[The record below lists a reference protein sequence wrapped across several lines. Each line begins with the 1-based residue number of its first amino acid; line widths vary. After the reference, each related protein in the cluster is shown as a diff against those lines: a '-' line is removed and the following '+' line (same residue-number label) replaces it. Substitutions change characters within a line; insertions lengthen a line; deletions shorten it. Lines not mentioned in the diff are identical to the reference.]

1 MHYQPASGMHIGL
14 VIFGDL
20 DTISGGYLYDRKL
33 VEYLQAR
40 GDRVEVISIA
50 WRNYLRHLGDNF
62 SASLLER
69 LTSLQLD
76 VLLQD
81 ELNHPSLFLI
91 NGRLRKRCAYPLVS
105 IVHHLRSSELR
116 PAWQNHLYGCI
127 ERRYLSSVDA
137 FIFNSQTTRQ
147 AVEHLLQKPTPG
159 IVAYPSGNR
168 LSPALTMEEIQK
180 RALRP
185 GPLKVL
191 FLGNVIPRKG
201 LHLLFEA
208 LERMPKQSWNLTV
221 IGSTHVDPGYT
232 RRLQSQ
238 AARSGI
244 LERVHFTGA
253 VGDDE
258 LVAALANHHLLVVP
272 SSYEGYG
279 IVYLEGMGFG
289 LPAIGT
295 QSGAAGEI
303 ITHGQDGFLV
313 PPGDAVQLASLLQ
326 ELVHDRQRLQAM
338 SLSARRRYDRQP
350 TWEQSMQRV
359 RAFLM
364 SIITSRPA

>member
-1 MHYQPASGMHIGL
+1 MHIGL
-14 VIFGDL
+14 IIYGDL

-33 VEYLQAR
+33 VEHLRAH

-62 SASLLER
+62 SPSLLER

-81 ELNHPSLFLI
+81 ELNHPSLFLL
-91 NGRLRKRCAYPLVS
+91 NGRLRKRCTYPLVS

-116 PAWQNHLYGCI
+116 PAWQNRLYGFL
-127 ERRYLSSVDA
+127 ERRYLFSVDA
-137 FIFNSQTTRQ
+137 FIFNSQTTRRV
-147 AVEHLLQKPTPG
+147 VEHLLQKPTRSV
-159 IVAYPSGNR
+159 VAYPSGNH
-168 LSPALTMEEIQK
+168 LSPSLTVEEIQK

-185 GPLKVL
+185 GALDIL
-191 FLGNVIPRKG
+191 FLGNVIRRKG
-201 LHLLFEA
+201 LHLLLEA
-208 LERMPKQSWNLTV
+208 LEGMPKQSWKLTV
-221 IGSTHVDPGYT
+221 IGSTHVDPGYAH
-232 RRLQSQ
+232 RLQSW
-238 AARSGI
+238 AARREI
-244 LERVHFTGA
+244 LERIDFTGA
-253 VGDDE
+253 VSGDK
-258 LVAALANHHLLVVP
+258 LIAALANHHLLVVP

-303 ITHGQDGFLV
+303 ITHGRDGFLIS
-313 PPGDAVQLASLLQ
+313 PGDATQLAACLQ
-326 ELVHDRQRLQAM
+326 EVAHDRQRLQAM
-338 SLSARRRYDRQP
+338 SLSARKRYDRQP

-364 SIITSRPA
+364 SVISAQTA

>member
-1 MHYQPASGMHIGL
+1 MHIGL
-14 VIFGDL
+14 IIYGDL

-33 VEYLQAR
+33 VEHLRAR

-69 LTSLQLD
+69 LTNLQLD

-91 NGRLRKRCAYPLVS
+91 NRRLRTRCAYPLVS

-116 PAWQNHLYGCI
+116 PAWQNRLYSCL

-137 FIFNSQTTRQ
+137 FIFNSQTTRR
-147 AVEHLLQKPTPG
+147 AVEHLLQKPTRG

-168 LSPALTMEEIQK
+168 LLPSLTVEEIQK

-185 GPLKVL
+185 GALNIL

-201 LHLLFEA
+201 LHLLLEA
-208 LERMPKQSWNLTV
+208 LERMPKQSWQLTV
-221 IGSTHVDPGYT
+221 IGSTHVDPDYT
-232 RRLQSQ
+232 RRLMSQ
-238 AARSGI
+238 AVRREI
-244 LERVHFTGA
+244 LERVNFTGA
-253 VGDDE
+253 VSDDK

-303 ITHGQDGFLV
+303 ITHGRDGFLI
-313 PPGDAVQLASLLQ
+313 PPGDAAQLAAFLQ
-326 ELVHDRQRLQAM
+326 ELAYDRQRLQAM
-338 SLSARRRYDRQP
+338 SLSARKRYDRQP

-359 RAFLM
+359 RAFLT
-364 SIITSRPA
+364 SIISSQPA